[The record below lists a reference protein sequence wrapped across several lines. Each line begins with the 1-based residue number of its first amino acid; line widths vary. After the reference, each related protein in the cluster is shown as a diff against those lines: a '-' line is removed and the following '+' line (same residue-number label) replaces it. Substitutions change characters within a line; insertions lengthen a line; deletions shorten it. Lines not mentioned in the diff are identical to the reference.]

1 MELAT
6 QNIIAAVVG
15 IIVAWIVI
23 KLIWDKYKGGDR
35 EGIFDSVDPWVQLA
49 VSVAFR
55 ASEKN
60 YKETGIAL
68 AGKKLARHTAEIT
81 KTGLQIAGE
90 QERKAILLAQSDTLT
105 AEIQEQKNQLL
116 KAEKL
121 LASRQKVL
129 NEQKDK
135 IRTLESDIKLKN
147 EIREAI

>member
-60 YKETGIAL
+60 YKETGELLSGEEKRKIAN
-68 AGKKLARHTAEIT
+68 
-81 KTGLQIAGE
+81 GLY
-90 QERKAILLAQSDTLT
+90 DTLPD
-105 AEIQEQKNQLL
+105 EIGGINIDLL
-116 KAEKL
+116 KHT
-121 LASRQKVL
+121 VL
-129 NEQKDK
+129 TRAVFSGLVETAYRMADEYSNPKS
-135 IRTLESDIKLKN
+135 LP
-147 EIREAI
+147 